1 MTAAVTLDYSELIT
15 RVDACTD
22 IAGAGIIVS
31 LSSGKDIEVRG
42 GPRRVWVFFV
52 QRPVELNAPVPA
64 EESGFKAFWNRYG
77 ELITSWLTDDVT
89 TNCVGAAAAGTVIY
103 MSGGTTTPLIGAFA
117 VNSAALCGLAVGKKL
132 HQDEWAAFE
141 AAGGTPYKT
150 YFTIESLMSA
160 ADLLNGMAGVVKLM
174 KEWQAAG
181 KLAKLKALL
190 EQKKPPNP
198 KALAEILRELDPAL
212 DIGKKS
218 GRRARLI
225 STGHEVINRARFRS
239 ITNERLGHIVEAVGQ
254 VFTGVGGKKQM
265 EKVWDMTITQVSST
279 D

>member
-1 MTAAVTLDYSELIT
+1 MTVAVTPDYSELIK

-31 LSSGKDIEVRG
+31 LSSGKDTEVRG

-64 EESGFKAFWNRYG
+64 EESGFKGFWNRYG

-89 TNCVGAAAAGTVIY
+89 TNCVGAAATGTVIF

-117 VNSAALCGLAVGKKL
+117 VNSAALCGLAMGKKL
-132 HQDEWAAFE
+132 SQDEWAAFE
-141 AAGGTPYKT
+141 AAGGTPYMT

-190 EQKKPPNP
+190 EKKKPQNS
-198 KALAEILRELDPAL
+198 KALAEILRELDPAV

-218 GRRARLI
+218 GRQARLI
-225 STGHEVINRARFRS
+225 STGHDGENPGREPICTVVRFAHSRWLVNS
-239 ITNERLGHIVEAVGQ
+239 IRETSFLPSFQCRR
-254 VFTGVGGKKQM
+254 
-265 EKVWDMTITQVSST
+265 TQ
-279 D
+279 